1 MVCGSG
7 EKIFMLV
14 SGTGF
19 TDKCIRYMDENDWIY
34 LDMKDIAVMFRQL

>member
-1 MVCGSG
+1 MVRGNR
-7 EKIFMLV
+7 ERTFILV

-34 LDMKDIAVMFRQL
+34 LDLKDIAALFQES